1 MNTVA
6 TMPDNTN
13 LAPIETGGRSIHRR
27 LTLALQLIIVIGLG
41 VSIYEKQW
49 LNFAAISGILLLT
62 ALPMLI
68 LRRLEICIPPEFELL
83 TIGFIFAALFLGE
96 TQDFY
101 GRFWW
106 WDLAL
111 HTTSGALLGI
121 LGFLLVYV
129 LNETPRLDMHMQPGF
144 VAFFAFCFALTIG
157 ALWEVFEFAM
167 DRFAGTNMQNSFL
180 GDPSGLTDT
189 MWDLVVDALGAL
201 AIALAGYL
209 YMKRGMT
216 SFIVPWIQRFIAG
229 NPRLFKRGW
238 GLGSRPPIDDAH
250 DATFGRKNLCRG
262 VRVPP
267 ERACACVNNDFE

>member
-1 MNTVA
+1 MRRHRHLKDGVHLGNTKLPPGLEA
-6 TMPDNTN
+6 S
-13 LAPIETGGRSIHRR
+13 GRSVHRGV
-27 LTLALQLIIVIGLG
+27 TLALQLIMLIGLG
-41 VSIYEKQW
+41 VSIYEQQW
-49 LNFAAISGILLLT
+49 LNATVIGGILLLT

-68 LRRLEICIPPEFELL
+68 FRRLEIFIPPEFELL

-111 HTTSGALLGI
+111 HTTSGVLLGI

-129 LNETPRLDMHMQPGF
+129 LNETPRLDMHLRPGF
-144 VAFFAFCFALTIG
+144 VAFFAFCFALTVG
-157 ALWEVFEFAM
+157 ALWEIFEYAM
-167 DRFAGTNMQNSFL
+167 DKLAGMNMQKPFL

-189 MWDLVVDALGAL
+189 MWDLIVDALGAL
-201 AIALAGYL
+201 TIAVAGYL

-229 NPRLFKRGW
+229 NPQLFKRW
-238 GLGSRPPIDDAH
+238 
-250 DATFGRKNLCRG
+250 
-262 VRVPP
+262 
-267 ERACACVNNDFE
+267 

>member
-13 LAPIETGGRSIHRR
+13 LAPVEATGRSIHRS
-27 LTLALQLIIVIGLG
+27 LTRALQLVMLAGLG
-41 VSIYEKQW
+41 VSIYEQQW

-62 ALPMLI
+62 ALPMMI
-68 LRRLEICIPPEFELL
+68 FRRLEIFIPTEFELL

-111 HTTSGALLGI
+111 HTTSGVLLGI

-129 LNETPRLDMHMQPGF
+129 LNETPRLDVHMQPGF
-144 VAFFAFCFALTIG
+144 VAFFAFCFALTVG

-167 DRFAGTNMQNSFL
+167 DRLAGTNMQKRFL

-189 MWDLVVDALGAL
+189 MWDLAVDALGAL
-201 AIALAGYL
+201 AITLAGYL
-209 YMKRGMT
+209 YMKRGMR

-229 NPRLFKRGW
+229 NPRLFKRNW
-238 GLGSRPPIDDAH
+238 GLGSRPPVDDAH
-250 DATFGRKNLCRG
+250 DATLGRKKPRSSICIS
-262 VRVPP
+262 PA
-267 ERACACVNNDFE
+267 RACACGKGDSE